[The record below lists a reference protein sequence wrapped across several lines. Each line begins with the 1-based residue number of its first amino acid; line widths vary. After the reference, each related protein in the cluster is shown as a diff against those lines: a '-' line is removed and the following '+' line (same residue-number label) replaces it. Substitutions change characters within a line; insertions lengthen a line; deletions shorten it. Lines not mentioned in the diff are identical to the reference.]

1 MGVLNGLPWFF
12 LLQFW
17 IITIVTVATIV
28 LLLWAAWIIY
38 FESKYVWLIKML
50 CLLILADIC
59 LLFTNAGYVVEINQQ
74 FESNHLLLLKMMTA
88 VGTSGLNLFLNV
100 FHWLFSY
107 EYLQVSF
114 SFNLDHSEFKA
125 ERSSQS

>member
-28 LLLWAAWIIY
+28 LLLWATWIIY
-38 FESKYVWLIKML
+38 FESKYLWLINML

-74 FESNHLLLLKMMTA
+74 FLGNHLLLLKIMTA

-100 FHWLFSY
+100 FHWLFSF

-114 SFNLDHSEFKA
+114 SFNLDQNEFKA
-125 ERSSQS
+125 ERRSQS